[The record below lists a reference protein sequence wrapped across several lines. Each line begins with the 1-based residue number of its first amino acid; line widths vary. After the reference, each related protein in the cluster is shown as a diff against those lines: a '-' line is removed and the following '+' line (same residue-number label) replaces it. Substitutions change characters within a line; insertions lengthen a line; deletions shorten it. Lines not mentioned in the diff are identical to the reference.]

1 MNVSQAIRVARSD
14 LAPGAPARGRHFRFL
29 LYSHDSHGLGHLRRN
44 LAIAGA
50 LRQRFPHAGIV
61 IITGSPCATQFPLP
75 DDCDI
80 VKIPAIAKDRAGC
93 YVPRS
98 LGLALDEAIALR
110 RQLILA
116 AYEAYD
122 PDVVIVDHQPTG
134 LLDEMTGVL
143 ERAQRNGK
151 FVVFGM
157 RDIVDAPAVVQR
169 AWSSPACKRAFEYCY
184 DSVLVYGDRRV
195 FDPLEEYPILAPLA
209 DKVSFTGYVV
219 EPRMHPAREP
229 SEEGRAHVLVT
240 VGGGD
245 DGTQRIE
252 TCMEV
257 FRRGPGNW
265 TSRIV
270 TGPLMPIQQVGQYK
284 QAVKQGELRGRVKI
298 TRFHGDIPGLM
309 HQADAIVSM
318 AGYNSCLEI
327 LQSGTPAVLMPR
339 KTMRQEQLIRAS
351 RLAALGLVRT
361 APADD
366 PELLRDALR
375 HALRSERNPRNE
387 LALDGLDNIC
397 ESIARALGSRASGS
411 ATATAATAARAPGTA
426 SR

>member
-1 MNVSQAIRVARSD
+1 MNLSKAIPVARND
-14 LAPGAPARGRHFRFL
+14 LVPGARKRSRHFRVL

-50 LRQRFPHAGIV
+50 LRRSFPDCGIV
-61 IITGSPCATQFPLP
+61 ILTGSPCATQFPLP

-80 VKIPAIAKDRAGC
+80 VKIPAIAKDRAGR

-98 LGLALDEAIALR
+98 LGLSLDEAIALR

-116 AYEAYD
+116 AYAAYN

-134 LLDEMTGVL
+134 LLDEMLGVL
-143 ERAQRNGK
+143 ERARRDGK
-151 FVVFGM
+151 FVAFGM
-157 RDIVDAPAVVQR
+157 RDIVDAPAVVNA
-169 AWSSPACKRAFEYCY
+169 AWSSPACRRAFEQCY
-184 DSVLVYGDRRV
+184 DRVLVYGDRRV
-195 FDPLEEYPILAPLA
+195 FDPLEEYSILAPLA
-209 DKVSFTGYVV
+209 DKVSFMGYVV
-219 EPRMHPAREP
+219 EPPAQPARETP
-229 SEEGRAHVLVT
+229 AEGHEHVLVT

-252 TCMEV
+252 TCLSV
-257 FRRGPGNW
+257 FRHAQATW

-270 TGPLMPIQQVGQYK
+270 TGPLMPAEQVLQYK
-284 QAVKQGELRGRVKI
+284 QLVKHSELRGRVKI

-309 HQADAIVSM
+309 HRADAIVSM

-339 KTMRQEQLIRAS
+339 QVMRQEQVIRAN

-361 APADD
+361 VPADD
-366 PELLRDALR
+366 PELLAEALR
-375 HALRSERNPRNE
+375 QALRSERNSRVE
-387 LALDGLDNIC
+387 LDLDGLTNIC
-397 ESIARALGSRASGS
+397 EAVVSALGLTS
-411 ATATAATAARAPGTA
+411 AQAETLTAASAGGYPA
-426 SR
+426 